1 MTKSSQPTQLDALVQ
16 AVGGDRKAALEAIRD
31 RLAAELTR
39 ARGTG
44 AAAIA
49 RELREVLTELEAIPD
64 PEVSPVEQLLRRRAE
79 RRAAAES
86 GAVDSVRKQRGT
98 RSGGTGSQRGAA
110 P

>member
-1 MTKSSQPTQLDALVQ
+1 MTKSNQPTQFDALVQ

-79 RRAAAES
+79 RRAAAEG
-86 GAVDSVRKQRGT
+86 GAVDSVRKQRRT
-98 RSGGTGSQRGAA
+98 RGGGTGSQRGSA